1 MSEFIFKMPD
11 IGEGIVEAEVVE
23 WHVGVGDRV
32 KRDGRLADVMTDK
45 ATVEMTSPVDGV
57 VESLGCGAGE
67 KIVIGAEFVVFDLSE
82 TDLSEASSSARDSAD
97 IETDQNKPISVLAT
111 TPPASHVA
119 TASVEKPRLRIAP
132 GRENSASGHNED
144 KPPKPLAS
152 PAVRR
157 RALAL
162 GIPLSEIKGSGD
174 KGRVLLSDLP
184 DIEPA
189 TNKQSSDQ
197 LTVPSSDQSPESRA
211 STREIPITGLR
222 RVIADRMSEAKRSIP
237 HFTYVEEFDVTELES
252 NRQYLNSERDALQQK
267 LSLLHFM
274 MLGICRCIKQWPQ
287 CNAHYDD
294 ERGVLTEFDDVHIG
308 VATMTESGLVVPV
321 IRNADKLDIWTLA
334 DRVHALAE
342 LARAG
347 QLKREQLSGSTIT
360 VTSLGPLAGITTT
373 PIINRPETAIIGP
386 NKMSEK
392 LQRVDG
398 AIVARRVMNV
408 SSSFDHRIVD
418 GYDAAM
424 MIQKLRGM
432 LENPAALFS

>member
-1 MSEFIFKMPD
+1 MSQFIFKMPD
-11 IGEGIVEAEVVE
+11 IGEGIVEAEVIE
-23 WHVGVGDRV
+23 WHVDVGDEV

-57 VESLGCGAGE
+57 VEALGCGTGE
-67 KIVIGAEFVVFDLSE
+67 KIVIGAEFVVFNTTAAGSE
-82 TDLSEASSSARDSAD
+82 KGTAAQVAEESRTGQD
-97 IETDQNKPISVLAT
+97 KPVSVPAP
-111 TPPASHVA
+111 TPPAIQTV

-132 GRENSASGHNED
+132 GREDSVSGSGEE

-162 GIPLSEIKGSGD
+162 GIPLSEIKGSGE

-184 DIEPA
+184 EIQPV
-189 TNKQSSDQ
+189 SDKR
-197 LTVPSSDQSPESRA
+197 PSDQSVVQATDQSSHLQSPG
-211 STREIPITGLR
+211 REIPITGLR
-222 RVIADRMSEAKRSIP
+222 RVIADRMSEAKRLIP

-252 NRQYLNSERDALQQK
+252 TRQYLNSERDALQQK

-294 ERGVLTEFDDVHIG
+294 ERGVLTEFEDVHIG

-321 IRNADKLDIWTLA
+321 IRNADKMDIWTLA
-334 DRVHALAE
+334 DQVHALAE

-360 VTSLGPLAGITTT
+360 VTSLGPLAGIATT

-386 NKMSEK
+386 NKMTEK
-392 LQRVDG
+392 LLRVEG
-398 AIVARRVMNV
+398 AVVTRRVMNV

-424 MIQKLRGM
+424 MVQRLRGL
-432 LENPAALFS
+432 LENPAALFA